1 MKTIFII
8 EDDPDVSLLI
18 KDVFEANKVIATFF
32 SSSALALKEIKKQ
45 RPDII
50 IMDLMMPNIS
60 GFEVC
65 QYIRADLKLKDILI
79 MVITGYDSPK
89 MRKEIF
95 SYGIDDYLPK
105 PFDYRIF
112 MEKVNRLLK

>member
-1 MKTIFII
+1 MKKIFII

-18 KDVFEANKVIATFF
+18 KDVFDVDNVAATFF
-32 SSSALALKEIKKQ
+32 SSSAMALKEIKAQ
-45 RPDII
+45 RPDMV

-65 QYIRADLKLKDILI
+65 QYIRSDIKLKDIFV

-105 PFDYRIF
+105 PFDLKVF
-112 MEKVNRLLK
+112 MDKVNRFLK